1 MSTENDD
8 LFEGLQ
14 IMSAAE
20 LNTAVAAE
28 KGEEPIS
35 NEGAGETPEFEIV
48 PVAAESGDDDN
59 RPAPVIRETTE
70 TIESSDSNED
80 RSSTIYKALMKELV
94 KEGVITA
101 EEAELEELPG
111 SLDAIKQLVNKT
123 VDTHF
128 KHKEQN
134 WKNSLSPEKKRF
146 LEIEDAFDEAGYAI
160 EMAQK
165 LEFFD
170 NVTEEDIEADEN
182 LAKQIYFEQLK
193 AKNFSDSEAIEA
205 IEDAVAIGKLKD
217 KAIKAVPELRNYA
230 NEVVEQ
236 SRMQKI
242 QQTKAQQEAQTKA
255 FEQLLSNIDSR
266 DAFIDGLNLNKI
278 SKDKLKSNIINPVYK
293 DQKTGREY
301 NSLSY
306 KQAKNPVEFEMLINY
321 YDTLGLFN
329 IDKAGKFK
337 PDISKLKSVAKTAA
351 INELDKVIAAEDQR
365 GVGRNT
371 SVESSKKTEG
381 ILNMLDKAF
390 KVK

>member
-1 MSTENDD
+1 MGNEQDD

-20 LNTAVAAE
+20 LNSTIAAE
-28 KGEEPIS
+28 NGES
-35 NEGAGETPEFEIV
+35 TSSSEGESEEFV
-48 PVAAESGDDDN
+48 LQPVTTERGDDDN
-59 RPAPVIRETTE
+59 RPEPVVAETKEE
-70 TIESSDSNED
+70 TSNPSED

-101 EEAELEELPG
+101 EEAELDELPATLE
-111 SLDAIKQLVNKT
+111 SIKELVNKT
-123 VDTHF
+123 VDVNF
-128 KHKEQN
+128 KHKEET
-134 WKNSLSPEKKRF
+134 WKKSLSPAKKRF
-146 LEIEDAFDEAGYAI
+146 LEIEDAFDETDYAI
-160 EMAQK
+160 TMAQQ

-170 NVTEEDIEADEN
+170 NVTAEDIQNDEN

-193 AKNFSDSEAIEA
+193 AKNFSDQEAVEA
-205 IEDAVAIGKLKD
+205 IEDAIAINKLTD
-217 KAIKAVPELRNYA
+217 KAIKAVPELRNNA
-230 NEVVEQ
+230 NQIVEQ

-278 SKDKLKSNIINPVYK
+278 SRDKLKSNIISPVYK
-293 DQKTGREY
+293 DSKTGKEY

-306 KQAKNPVEFEMLINY
+306 KQTRNPVEFEMLINY

-329 IDKAGKFK
+329 IDKEGKFK

-371 SVESSKKTEG
+371 SVETSKKTEG
-381 ILNMLDKAF
+381 ILNMLDRAF
-390 KVK
+390 KNNK

>member
-20 LNTAVAAE
+20 LNSAVATE
-28 KGEEPIS
+28 QGEPVS
-35 NEGAGETPEFEIV
+35 NESAGETPEFEIV
-48 PVAAESGDDDN
+48 PVAAETGDDDN

-70 TIESSDSNED
+70 TTESSNSNED

-123 VDTHF
+123 VDTNF
-128 KHKEQN
+128 KHKEQS

-170 NVTEEDIEADEN
+170 NVTEEDIVADEN

-193 AKNFSDSEAIEA
+193 AKNFSDHEAVEA
-205 IEDAVAIGKLKD
+205 IEDAIAVNKLTD

-230 NEVVEQ
+230 NQVVEQ

-242 QQTKAQQEAQTKA
+242 QQTKAQQDAQTKA

-329 IDKAGKFK
+329 INKEGKFK
-337 PDISKLKSVAKTAA
+337 PDITKLKSVAKTAA
-351 INELDKVIAAEDQR
+351 INELDKIISAEDQR

>member
-35 NEGAGETPEFEIV
+35 NESAGETPEFEIV

-70 TIESSDSNED
+70 TTESSDSNED

>member
-20 LNTAVAAE
+20 LNSAVATE
-28 KGEEPIS
+28 QGEPVS
-35 NEGAGETPEFEIV
+35 NESAGETPEFEIV
-48 PVAAESGDDDN
+48 PVAAETGDDDN
-59 RPAPVIRETTE
+59 RPTPVIRETTE
-70 TIESSDSNED
+70 TTESSDSNED

-128 KHKEQN
+128 KHKEQS

-170 NVTEEDIEADEN
+170 NVTEEDIVADEN

-193 AKNFSDSEAIEA
+193 AKNFSDHEAVEA
-205 IEDAVAIGKLKD
+205 IEDAIAVNKLTD

-230 NEVVEQ
+230 NQVVEQ

-242 QQTKAQQEAQTKA
+242 QQTKAQQDAQTKA

-329 IDKAGKFK
+329 INKEGKFK
-337 PDISKLKSVAKTAA
+337 PDITKLKSVAKTAA
-351 INELDKVIAAEDQR
+351 INELDKIISAEDQR